1 MPHLLHELLQ
11 VASVDDGLHEAEVVD
26 DVVVDLAGLEVG
38 AVGLEA
44 AAHPAVL
51 NEGKVE
57 TVAGKL

>member
-1 MPHLLHELLQ
+1 M
-11 VASVDDGLHEAEVVD
+11 DDGLHEAEVVD